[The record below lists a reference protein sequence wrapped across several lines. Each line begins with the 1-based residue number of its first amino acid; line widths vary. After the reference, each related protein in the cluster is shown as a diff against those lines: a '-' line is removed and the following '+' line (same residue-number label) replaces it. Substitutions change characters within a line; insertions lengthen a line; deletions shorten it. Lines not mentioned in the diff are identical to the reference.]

1 MFKLFCFILII
12 GKISAQ
18 VGLYGQCGGQ
28 LYTGP
33 TNCAQGLACLVQNQ
47 YYSQCLPGFNTIT
60 TTQPSLTRPPGQI
73 STDGYFTAK
82 NGTLYDANGKEFL
95 IRGVNSAHLW
105 FDNHDRDFAYK
116 SLLPISR
123 TNTNTVRIV
132 WGLNLQGMPVGQLEK
147 IIKRV
152 IELKM
157 IPMIELHDATGSS
170 DVNSLLDC
178 AKWFKDN
185 MNLFMKYKKYVLIN
199 IANEW
204 SPWGT
209 PLESKQNVIFNM
221 LVYIVYQ
228 I

>member
-1 MFKLFCFILII
+1 MIELFCLVFSLI
-12 GKISAQ
+12 GKISAE
-18 VGLYGQCGGQ
+18 VGLYGQCGGE

-33 TNCAQGLACLVQNQ
+33 TNCAPGLACFFQNQ
-47 YYSQCLPGFNTIT
+47 YYSQCLPGVNPVT
-60 TTQPSLTRPPGQI
+60 TTKPTQPTQPPGPI
-73 STDGYFTAK
+73 TTDGYFTAK
-82 NGTLYDANGKEFL
+82 NGKLYDANGKEFL

-105 FDNHDRDFAYK
+105 FDNFDRDYAYK
-116 SLLPISR
+116 SLLPISK
-123 TNTNTVRIV
+123 TNSNTVRIV

-157 IPMIELHDATGSS
+157 IPMVELHDATGSS
-170 DVNSLLDC
+170 DVNSLINC

-185 MNLFMKYKKYVLIN
+185 MSLFLRYKKYVLIN

-209 PLESKQNVIFNM
+209 PLESKIIIIRYYYTKS
-221 LVYIVYQ
+221 YI
-228 I
+228 